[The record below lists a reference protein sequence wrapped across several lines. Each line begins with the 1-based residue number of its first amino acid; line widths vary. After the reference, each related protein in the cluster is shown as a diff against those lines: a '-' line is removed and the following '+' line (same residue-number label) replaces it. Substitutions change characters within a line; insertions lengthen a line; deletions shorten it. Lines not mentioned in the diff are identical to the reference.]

1 MLGPIPIL
9 GENADGVGVVNTAP
23 EIDGVI
29 RRIPLIMKI
38 GNETYPAMAIEVI
51 RVATQAPSYQIKSG
65 PSGII
70 AMRVPGFSTI
80 ETDPNARIWLR
91 WNKEYE
97 TISLA
102 DIDQVGKWKGRTVIV
117 APTAEGLNSIVAT
130 PLGEKYMYEITANTL
145 QTVLDGK
152 QINRYDYSLFLELF
166 I

>member
-1 MLGPIPIL
+1 
-9 GENADGVGVVNTAP
+9 
-23 EIDGVI
+23 
-29 RRIPLIMKI
+29 MKI

-130 PLGEKYMYEITANTL
+130 PLGEKYML
-145 QTVLDGK
+145 
-152 QINRYDYSLFLELF
+152 
-166 I
+166 